1 MHSFRSYAIII
12 SKCKE
17 CKIMEEK
24 LLTISEAAKVLG
36 VSIDTLRR
44 WDKSG
49 KLIAIR
55 KAGGTHRYY
64 AQKDLEIFASDLIK
78 LSYGWVSDGFDLPER
93 FYCSNSAIFQA
104 KLAKLQGALLREPQ
118 FSGLVSLIV
127 AVAGEI
133 GNNSF
138 DHNLGKWPD
147 IPGIFFG
154 YDINKRLIVLADRGL
169 GVLET
174 LSRVRPELK
183 NHVDALRVAFTEI
196 ISGRDPERR
205 GNGLKFVR
213 EVIKEN
219 PMSLFFRSGDA
230 ELRLKEGDSEPQI
243 TRSQVNTRGCLAVIK
258 F

>member
-1 MHSFRSYAIII
+1 
-12 SKCKE
+12 
-17 CKIMEEK
+17 MEEK
-24 LLTISEAAKVLG
+24 LLSISEAAKFLG

-55 KAGGTHRYY
+55 KDGGTHRYY
-64 AQKDLEIFASDLIK
+64 TQKDVEVFASDLIK
-78 LSYGWVSDGFDLPER
+78 LSYEWTSDGFDLPDR
-93 FYCSNSAIFQA
+93 FYCANSAVFQA
-104 KLAKLQGALLREPQ
+104 KLAKLQSALLESPQ
-118 FSGLVSLIV
+118 FSQSVSLIV
-127 AVAGEI
+127 AIAGEI

-147 IPGIFFG
+147 APGIFFG
-154 YDINKRLIVLADRGL
+154 YDLNKRLIVLADRGL
-169 GVLET
+169 GVLGT

-196 ISGRDPERR
+196 ISGRDPEKR

-213 EVIKEN
+213 EVIIEN

-230 ELRLKEGDSEPQI
+230 ELRLKEGDSDLTI
-243 TRSQVNTRGCLAVIK
+243 ARSQVNTRGCLAIIK

>member
-1 MHSFRSYAIII
+1 MG
-12 SKCKE
+12 
-17 CKIMEEK
+17 EE
-24 LLTISEAAKVLG
+24 LLSISETAKLLG

-55 KAGGTHRYY
+55 KDGGTHRYY
-64 AQKDLEIFASDLIK
+64 TQKDVEIFASDLIK
-78 LSYGWVSDGFDLPER
+78 LSYEWTSDGFELPDR
-93 FYCSNSAIFQA
+93 FYCANSAIFQA
-104 KLAKLQGALLREPQ
+104 KLAKLQSALLAVPQ
-118 FSGLVSLIV
+118 FSKLVSLIV

-147 IPGIFFG
+147 MPGIFFG
-154 YDINKRLIVLADRGL
+154 YDLNKRLVVLADRGL
-169 GVLET
+169 GVLGT

-183 NHVDALRVAFTEI
+183 NHTDALQMAFTEI
-196 ISGRDPERR
+196 ISGRDPEKR

-213 EVIKEN
+213 KVISGN
-219 PMSLFFRSGDA
+219 PMSIFFRSGDA
-230 ELRLKEGDSEPQI
+230 ELRLQEGESELSI
-243 TRSQVNTRGCLAVIK
+243 TRSQINTRGCLAIIK

>member
-1 MHSFRSYAIII
+1 MDYAIISEYI
-12 SKCKE
+12 E
-17 CKIMEEK
+17 YKIMEEK
-24 LLTISEAAKVLG
+24 LLSISEAAKILG

-55 KAGGTHRYY
+55 KDGGTHRYY
-64 AQKDLEIFASDLIK
+64 VQKDLEVFASDLTK
-78 LSYGWVSDGFDLPER
+78 LSYEWTRDGFDLPDR
-93 FYCSNSAIFQA
+93 FYCPNSAVFQT
-104 KLAKLQGALLREPQ
+104 KIAKLQSALLESPQ
-118 FSGLVSLIV
+118 FFNLVSLIV

-147 IPGIFFG
+147 VPGIFFG
-154 YDINKRLIVLADRGL
+154 YDLNKRLVVLADRGL
-169 GVLET
+169 GVLGT

-196 ISGRDPERR
+196 ISGRDPEKR

-213 EVIKEN
+213 EVIAGN

-230 ELRLKEGDSEPQI
+230 ELRLHEGESGLSI